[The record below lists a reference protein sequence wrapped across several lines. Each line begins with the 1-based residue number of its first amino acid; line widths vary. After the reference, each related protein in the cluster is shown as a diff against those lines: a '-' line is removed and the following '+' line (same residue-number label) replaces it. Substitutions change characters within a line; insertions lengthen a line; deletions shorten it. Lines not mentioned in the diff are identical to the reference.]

1 MRSPGGILAAVEDV
15 EILGGRLPAAGRL
28 LRPGAGSGR
37 HALVHLAVHQEVP
50 GLAGAEVDD
59 PAGQSLDDL
68 GSGLVVLAR
77 VQLQHRHTHH
87 TASMLSTAAEI
98 ALCNFIFFF

>member
-15 EILGGRLPAAGRL
+15 EILGGRLTAAGRL

-87 TASMLSTAAEI
+87 TVSMLSTTAEI
-98 ALCNFIFFF
+98 TLCNFRFYF